1 MAGGRFRE
9 VLHQDPALIK
19 YANLNTN
26 RYKYFRWNAH
36 TAKISFI
43 YAVVIPAALLTLAYK
58 TEGKYNFRDKR
69 RGDILQ
75 DF

>member
-1 MAGGRFRE
+1 MAGGHHRE

-19 YANLNTN
+19 YAQLNAN
-26 RYKYFRWNAH
+26 RYKYFRWNAR

-43 YAVVIPAALLTLAYK
+43 YAIVIPGALMTLAFK
-58 TEGKYNFRDKR
+58 TEGKYNFRGKR
-69 RGDILQ
+69 RGDILE